1 MEFMKF
7 DADKCSLCGICV
19 EKCPFGAL
27 TIEGAGIVV
36 SESCRMCGLCVR
48 NCPEKAI
55 QFEQK
60 AKAFNK
66 DDWKN
71 FLIYVEQERGEIHP
85 VTYELVGEAR
95 KMAGKVGYEVNCV
108 IVGGEGT
115 KKNAEKL
122 LPYGVDHVY
131 VYEDPGFEGFRA
143 DCYADAVADCIAANK
158 PSSVLIGATAL
169 GRSLAPRLSTRFH
182 TGLTADCTT
191 LDIKPNTD
199 MIQVRPAFGGNIM
212 AQIGITK
219 SRPQFATVR
228 YKVMDKAEVVANP
241 HGEVVVCPVNEKMAE
256 SRIKILSS
264 EVIDKVKSLEEED
277 VLVVAGRGVRNE
289 KDVEMCRELAEAL
302 GGQLAFTRPMVEN
315 GFGDTAPGDC
325 LILNDSRVLPARLLG
340 QRLPG
345 GGACEVL
352 LLIDRGDKTWE
363 CLVRP
368 GRKMHPG
375 ARLSFGNGELTAE
388 IAGEVEGGNRLVRFQ
403 YDGIFLE
410 VLERLGKMPLPPYIK
425 EELADRERYQTVYSK
440 VVGSAAAPTAGL
452 HFTKPLLEAIAAKG
466 VDIGS
471 ITLHVGLGTFR
482 PVKEKNIT
490 DHEMHSEYCVI
501 SQETADLINRTKA
514 RGGRC
519 VCVGTTSCRTL
530 ESWAREDG
538 TMEAKAGWT
547 DIYIYPGY
555 KFKVMDA
562 LITNFHLPES
572 TLIMLVSAF
581 AGREHVLA
589 AYEEAVRERY
599 RFFSFGDAM
608 LLY

>member
-66 DDWKN
+66 EDWKN

-108 IVGGEGT
+108 IVGGKGT
-115 KKNAEKL
+115 KENAEKL

-199 MIQVRPAFGGNIM
+199 MIQIRPAFGGNIM

-241 HGEVVVCPVNEKMAE
+241 HGEVVVCPVNDKMAE

-289 KDVEMCRELAEAL
+289 KMWKCAGNWQRRLA
-302 GGQLAFTRPMVEN
+302 V
-315 GFGDTAPGDC
+315 
-325 LILNDSRVLPARLLG
+325 
-340 QRLPG
+340 
-345 GGACEVL
+345 
-352 LLIDRGDKTWE
+352 
-363 CLVRP
+363 
-368 GRKMHPG
+368 
-375 ARLSFGNGELTAE
+375 
-388 IAGEVEGGNRLVRFQ
+388 
-403 YDGIFLE
+403 
-410 VLERLGKMPLPPYIK
+410 
-425 EELADRERYQTVYSK
+425 
-440 VVGSAAAPTAGL
+440 
-452 HFTKPLLEAIAAKG
+452 
-466 VDIGS
+466 
-471 ITLHVGLGTFR
+471 
-482 PVKEKNIT
+482 
-490 DHEMHSEYCVI
+490 
-501 SQETADLINRTKA
+501 
-514 RGGRC
+514 
-519 VCVGTTSCRTL
+519 
-530 ESWAREDG
+530 SW
-538 TMEAKAGWT
+538 
-547 DIYIYPGY
+547 
-555 KFKVMDA
+555 
-562 LITNFHLPES
+562 HLP
-572 TLIMLVSAF
+572 
-581 AGREHVLA
+581 
-589 AYEEAVRERY
+589 VRW
-599 RFFSFGDAM
+599 
-608 LLY
+608 

>member
-115 KKNAEKL
+115 KENAEKL

-241 HGEVVVCPVNEKMAE
+241 HGEVVVCPVNDKMAE

-277 VLVVAGRGVRNE
+277 VLVVAGSGVRNE
-289 KDVEMCRELAEAL
+289 KNV
-302 GGQLAFTRPMVEN
+302 
-315 GFGDTAPGDC
+315 PGTG
-325 LILNDSRVLPARLLG
+325 R
-340 QRLPG
+340 
-345 GGACEVL
+345 GAWRSAG
-352 LLIDRGDKTWE
+352 IYPSD
-363 CLVRP
+363 
-368 GRKMHPG
+368 GRKRIWRYG
-375 ARLSFGNGELTAE
+375 ASDRS
-388 IAGEVEGGNRLVRFQ
+388 VRS
-403 YDGIFLE
+403 YRASEADHHLWRIRSDPVY
-410 VLERLGKMPLPPYIK
+410 VLYERIGMYRS
-425 EELADRERYQTVYSK
+425 DQH
-440 VVGSAAAPTAGL
+440 GSA
-452 HFTKPLLEAIAAKG
+452 
-466 VDIGS
+466 
-471 ITLHVGLGTFR
+471 GT
-482 PVKEKNIT
+482 
-490 DHEMHSEYCVI
+490 
-501 SQETADLINRTKA
+501 DLRC
-514 RGGRC
+514 GG
-519 VCVGTTSCRTL
+519 
-530 ESWAREDG
+530 
-538 TMEAKAGWT
+538 
-547 DIYIYPGY
+547 
-555 KFKVMDA
+555 
-562 LITNFHLPES
+562 
-572 TLIMLVSAF
+572 
-581 AGREHVLA
+581 
-589 AYEEAVRERY
+589 
-599 RFFSFGDAM
+599 
-608 LLY
+608 LLYRR